1 MSCGFLKAAGNIA
14 CGIGAAAVTGAAV
27 EALFTDRRE
36 GGIYERFG
44 KRACDLAIGL
54 TALPVVGAVIAACGV
69 AIKREDGG
77 PVFYNAPRVGMGGA
91 DFTMYKLRSM
101 KVDAPDL
108 VFEDGSTYNGADDP
122 RMTRIGAFMRK
133 TSLDEMP
140 QFLNVIKGD
149 MSIVGPRPDLR
160 RETELYVG
168 EEPLKL
174 TVKPGI
180 TGYAAVYGRNS
191 LPWHERLALDVYY
204 VKHRSFALDAKVFL
218 RTFSAVFSQDGIYV
232 EDQPEG

>member
-1 MSCGFLKAAGNIA
+1 
-14 CGIGAAAVTGAAV
+14 
-27 EALFTDRRE
+27 
-36 GGIYERFG
+36 
-44 KRACDLAIGL
+44 
-54 TALPVVGAVIAACGV
+54 
-69 AIKREDGG
+69 
-77 PVFYNAPRVGMGGA
+77 MGGD

-133 TSLDEMP
+133 ASLDEMP

-149 MSIVGPRPDLR
+149 MSVVGPRPDLR
-160 RETELYVG
+160 RETELYEG
-168 EEPLKL
+168 EESLKL

-191 LPWHERLALDVYY
+191 LPWHDRLALDIYY
-204 VKHRSFALDAKVFL
+204 VKHRCFALDAKVFL

-232 EDQPEG
+232 DEKAQPE